1 MDVLGVERRKLGTGM
16 LVFGII
22 GVLLAAVV
30 AAGLIGG
37 AIAARNLDDRL
48 SADQERIAASLT
60 RLTASMDSLAMT
72 TDHAGATLRAASD
85 ALDGAQGVLG
95 GVADTS
101 VAVSGALGAFSI
113 LGNQPLAGASDKLQA
128 LARSVTD
135 FQAKADTL
143 ATSLATN
150 ADDAASM
157 TAQIRLLKDEA
168 NQLATQVAAF
178 DRIGEIVGLL
188 IGAAVICGLLT
199 AWIALGAALCAWAG
213 WRLRRPPA

>member
-1 MDVLGVERRKLGTGM
+1 MERRRLGTGL

-48 SADQERIAASLT
+48 QADQERIAASLT
-60 RLTASMDSLAMT
+60 RLTASMESLALT
-72 TDHAGATLRAASD
+72 TDHARATLRASSD

-95 GVADTS
+95 SVADTS
-101 VAVSGALGAFSI
+101 VAVSDALGAFSI
-113 LGNQPLAGASDKLQA
+113 LGNQPLAGASERLQG
-128 LARSVTD
+128 LARSVTA
-135 FQAKADTL
+135 FQERADGL
-143 ATSLATN
+143 AAAIATN
-150 ADDAASM
+150 ADDAATM
-157 TAQIRLLKDEA
+157 TGQIRMLKDEV

-188 IGAAVICGLLT
+188 MGAAVIGGLLT
-199 AWIALGAALCAWAG
+199 AWIALGAAFCAWMG
-213 WRLRRPPA
+213 WRLRRLPN